1 MQTHITAP
9 RTNNCRGRPCAGS
22 RRNFVPAVASG
33 FEETARGP
41 RAGTSPAPTIAESS
55 RSSDGLEPSPFA
67 IYIHW
72 PFCKAKCPYCD
83 FNSHVRAA
91 IDQDAW
97 QHALLAE
104 LDHYA
109 SETVGRTVSSVF
121 FGGGTPSL
129 MAPATAAAL
138 IERIAERWV
147 LAADAEITLEANPT
161 SVEAE
166 RFRDFRA
173 AGINRASLGVQ
184 ALDPAALAFLGRGH
198 SVGEAIAAIELAR
211 RHFPRF
217 SFDLIYAR
225 PGQEPAQWDAELKQ
239 ALSLAGDHLS
249 LYQLTIEKGTAFHTA
264 HARGDF
270 AIPDDDRAGALY
282 ELTQRRLSEAGLPS
296 YEISNHAR
304 PGGESRHNLVYWRY
318 GDYVGIGPG
327 AHGRLTLGGA
337 KVATRQLRL
346 PETWLAAVEKRGAG
360 TDERTPI
367 AAAERLEEMLMMG
380 LRLNEAVPRARF
392 RRECGAE
399 PEDVLDPVPLARL
412 VDGGFLVLDG
422 DGLRSTEDGRQRLN
436 AVLGT
441 LLR

>member
-1 MQTHITAP
+1 LSASSSSTV
-9 RTNNCRGRPCAGS
+9 RGSLLGDIDP
-22 RRNFVPAVASG
+22 P
-33 FEETARGP
+33 
-41 RAGTSPAPTIAESS
+41 
-55 RSSDGLEPSPFA
+55 PFA
-67 IYIHW
+67 VYVHW

-91 IDQDAW
+91 IDQGAW
-97 QHALLAE
+97 ERALLAE

-109 SETVGRTVSSVF
+109 DRTPGRTVSSVF

-129 MAPATAAAL
+129 MEPATVAAL
-138 IERIAERWV
+138 IERVRQRWV
-147 LAADAEITLEANPT
+147 LAADAKITLEANPT

-184 ALDPAALAFLGRGH
+184 ALDPAALTFLGRGH
-198 SVGEAIAAIELAR
+198 SVGEAIAAITLAR
-211 RHFPRF
+211 QQFPRF

-270 AIPDDDRAGALY
+270 AIPDDDRAGLLY
-282 ELTQRRLSEAGLPS
+282 ELTQLRLSEAGLPS

-327 AHGRLTLGGA
+327 AHGRLTLSGA

-346 PETWLAAVEKRGAG
+346 PETWLAAVERRGEG
-360 TDERTPI
+360 TDECNPI
-367 AAAERLEEMLMMG
+367 TGAERLEEMLMMG
-380 LRLNEAVPRARF
+380 LRLNESVPRARF
-392 RRECGAE
+392 HRECGAG
-399 PEDVLDPVPLARL
+399 PEDVLDPPALARL
-412 VDGGFLVLDG
+412 VDGGFLVLDS
-422 DGLRSTEDGRQRLN
+422 DGLRATEAGRQRLN